1 MEQNRKLV
9 VEEAIFA
16 TRSEE
21 MVRLLLVTSR
31 YQRIPL
37 LSIVGVFR
45 GVRDMQCLNLKCPE
59 LNVEQHLQLKIKFT
73 GLTELIDVSVY
84 LC

>member
-1 MEQNRKLV
+1 

-21 MVRLLLVTSR
+21 MVRLLVTGR

-37 LSIVGVFR
+37 LSIVGVYR
-45 GVRDMQCLNLKCPE
+45 GVQDMHCLNLKCPE
-59 LNVEQHLQLKIKFT
+59 LSVEQCLHQFT
-73 GLTELIDVSVY
+73 GLTELIDISVY